1 MKLSVKERILLDRL
15 YVQKGSMSEQ
25 IIMRDI
31 KKKVDFTQ
39 SEIKEFNIVSK
50 GNRITWDKEN
60 TKCIE
65 IDFSQAELEL
75 LKTQVTELDNK
86 KEITDEILDVCIK
99 IKNAEVKS

>member
-39 SEIKEFNIVSK
+39 PEIKKFNIVSN
-50 GNRITWDKEN
+50 GNQITWDKE
-60 TKCIE
+60 KVKSIE

-75 LKTQVTELDNK
+75 LKTQVTELDSK
-86 KEITDEILDVCIK
+86 KEITNDILDVCIK
-99 IKNAEVKS
+99 VKNSEVKS

>member
-15 YVQKGSMSEQ
+15 YIQKGSMSEQ

-99 IKNAEVKS
+99 VKNAEVKS